1 MLSDAKWIS
10 PPVPSDE
17 RCFVFGKKFNVTGRV
32 KKAVL
37 SVTAMGM
44 YMAYVNSERA
54 DKGIFNPGFTSYNK
68 RVQYQEIEIANLT
81 EGENE
86 LNIVAAEGWAVGYLR
101 LGENFRNHY
110 ADNIAVLFSLD
121 ITYSDGKTEKVVS
134 DEGTSVRTSHIIR
147 SSLYHGETIDMT
159 AKTECIGNAAVNTS
173 FETLPIPMQG
183 EYVTEHEKIA
193 AAELIVTPKGEKVID
208 FGQNFS
214 GYVQISAKGRRGSR
228 IKISHAEVLDSD
240 GNFYTE
246 NLRTARQ
253 QNEYVLSGCG
263 TEVFK
268 PCFSYQGFRYIRID
282 EFEANDFNLSDF
294 TGIAVYSDIKRTG
307 HFICRND
314 KVNRL
319 YENVLWGQ
327 KSNFTDIPTDC
338 PQRDERL
345 GWCGD
350 AQVFAKTAAINFDV
364 ERFFEKWLADL
375 ALEQHHDGAVPS
387 IVPSGGAKTRIS
399 AAWGDAAVI
408 CPWQIY
414 MAYGNE
420 RILKNQ
426 FESMKKWV
434 DYMHGF
440 GDEEFLFIGGD
451 GYGDWLGLDAPD
463 GSLRGATS
471 YDLIASAFFAYST
484 SLLIKAG
491 NVIGRD
497 MSGYERLYDGIVSA
511 FRSKFLNTDAD
522 EYNTQ
527 TAYSLALCFDL
538 ADDRKEMARRLA
550 ELIRKNGGKIAT
562 GFVGTPYVLYA
573 LSENGYADV
582 AFDLLLSEEYPS
594 WLYCVNHGATT
605 IWEHWD
611 GIRDD
616 GGFWDSEMNSF
627 NHYAYGSVFDWI
639 FTVAAGITPKEGG
652 YRRIA
657 VKPVTDRRL
666 GFVDAGIDTRY
677 GRVSVS
683 WHYAKDGVRFEIAVP
698 QNTVADIELPDG
710 TRKTV
715 GSGVY
720 LMLCKER
727 KND

>member
-1 MLSDAKWIS
+1 M
-10 PPVPSDE
+10 
-17 RCFVFGKKFNVTGRV
+17 
-32 KKAVL
+32 
-37 SVTAMGM
+37 
-44 YMAYVNSERA
+44 
-54 DKGIFNPGFTSYNK
+54 
-68 RVQYQEIEIANLT
+68 
-81 EGENE
+81 
-86 LNIVAAEGWAVGYLR
+86 
-101 LGENFRNHY
+101 
-110 ADNIAVLFSLD
+110 
-121 ITYSDGKTEKVVS
+121 
-134 DEGTSVRTSHIIR
+134 
-147 SSLYHGETIDMT
+147 
-159 AKTECIGNAAVNTS
+159 
-173 FETLPIPMQG
+173 
-183 EYVTEHEKIA
+183 
-193 AAELIVTPKGEKVID
+193 
-208 FGQNFS
+208 
-214 GYVQISAKGRRGSR
+214 
-228 IKISHAEVLDSD
+228 
-240 GNFYTE
+240 
-246 NLRTARQ
+246 
-253 QNEYVLSGCG
+253 
-263 TEVFK
+263 
-268 PCFSYQGFRYIRID
+268 
-282 EFEANDFNLSDF
+282 
-294 TGIAVYSDIKRTG
+294 
-307 HFICRND
+307 
-314 KVNRL
+314 
-319 YENVLWGQ
+319 
-327 KSNFTDIPTDC
+327 
-338 PQRDERL
+338 
-345 GWCGD
+345 
-350 AQVFAKTAAINFDV
+350 
-364 ERFFEKWLADL
+364 
-375 ALEQHHDGAVPS
+375 
-387 IVPSGGAKTRIS
+387 
-399 AAWGDAAVI
+399 
-408 CPWQIY
+408 
-414 MAYGNE
+414 
-420 RILKNQ
+420 
-426 FESMKKWV
+426 
-434 DYMHGF
+434 
-440 GDEEFLFIGGD
+440 
-451 GYGDWLGLDAPD
+451 YGDWLGLDAPD

-497 MSGYERLYDGIVSA
+497 MGGYERLYEGIADA

-657 VKPVTDRRL
+657 VKPVPDRRL

-727 KND
+727 KDD